1 MKSDQKSGHRNRF
14 YSALLSQGGTTGL
27 LHGGEGSIPERKA
40 LTVYQ
45 RGFNSGASLRATDM
59 QRRERSYRAD
69 LFLAAIKIK
78 KLLSN

>member
-1 MKSDQKSGHRNRF
+1 MQKKNDQKCVPKNRF

-45 RGFNSGASLRATDM
+45 RGFNSGASLRATHIQEGTM
-59 QRRERSYRAD
+59 LQGGS
-69 LFLAAIKIK
+69 LFAAIILKI
-78 KLLSN
+78 N